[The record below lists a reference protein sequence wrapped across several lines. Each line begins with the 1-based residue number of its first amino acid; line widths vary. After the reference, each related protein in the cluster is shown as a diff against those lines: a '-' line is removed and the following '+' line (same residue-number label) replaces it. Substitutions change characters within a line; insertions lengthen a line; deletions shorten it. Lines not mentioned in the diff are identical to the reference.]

1 MRKVDWIPRR
11 RDTSCGGSV
20 FEGGDRLAG
29 GVVAV
34 TRSVDTVSGGFDVSC
49 FGFEDSGPDPV
60 SSMDLWIEDGG
71 EECPWCPSSL
81 AFFSG
86 GPSSLGEF
94 SSTDIESCCLNDR
107 GGGSDRGILGVGNLL

>member
-1 MRKVDWIPRR
+1 MPRR
-11 RDTSCGGSV
+11 RDTSWGGSV

-34 TRSVDTVSGGFDVSC
+34 TRSAFTIDGGFDVSC
-49 FGFEDSGPDPV
+49 LAFEESAPDPV
-60 SSMDLWIEDGG
+60 SSMDLWIEEGG
-71 EECPWCPSSL
+71 EECPSSL

-94 SSTDIESCCLNDR
+94 SSTDIESCCLNVK
-107 GGGSDRGILGVGNLL
+107 GGGSGRGILGAGNLL